1 MRVGGRVD
9 AAVGGARGRRRAPRM
24 AQLLRA
30 HPPRPPVQ
38 RGRAERGRAER
49 GRAERG
55 GTAPVPLL
63 LAMHVLTPAAV
74 LTAAAVLTLRR

>member
-30 HPPRPPVQ
+30 HPHRPPVQ
-38 RGRAERGRAER
+38 RAER

-63 LAMHVLTPAAV
+63 LPMHV
-74 LTAAAVLTLRR
+74 LTAAAVLTAATVLTLRR